1 MTTNLPF
8 EAWPEVCGSEWLTG
22 AVLDRLT
29 HRVHILEANGESY
42 RLRGLQAT
50 AEGPEGLAQVTQFHR
65 LNAPGGGAKVVL
77 GKKS

>member
-1 MTTNLPF
+1 MVATNLPF

-50 AEGPEGLAQVTQFHR
+50 AEGPEGLGERNVPPTR
-65 LNAPGGGAKVVL
+65 LCHTLTPTRICHTR
-77 GKKS
+77 